1 MYGGTAATPGE
12 WVADSVVMIDEHG
25 RIDLVGPWNLPAE
38 SQGPPLEGLD
48 MATDAD
54 IRSALLGGLAPG
66 TVLDCRG
73 LYVLPGL
80 VAVEIGTPEDS
91 VPALDLETAAMG
103 VTACFRV
110 ASPKRE
116 DVAVIR
122 LPPGPDG
129 AAAAA
134 GAAWQWWQKGR
145 NESPLGAFV
154 GGCQAWLLEAVRQAT
169 SLGVPAIT
177 AITLASLGPA
187 AVAGVARGRG
197 ALLRGYRAD
206 VVIVDEEWHVVATLI
221 GGQVVY
227 SERSLAVPE
236 PDIAELEWPDA

>member
-1 MYGGTAATPGE
+1 MYGGTTATPSE

-25 RIDLVGPWNLPAE
+25 RIDLVGPWDLPAE
-38 SQGPPLEGLD
+38 AQGPALEGLD

-80 VAVEIGTPEDS
+80 VAVAIGGDD
-91 VPALDLETAAMG
+91 VPAWDPQKAETG
-103 VTACFRV
+103 VTACFHV

-122 LPPGPDG
+122 LPPGRDG
-129 AAAAA
+129 AAEAAE
-134 GAAWQWWQKGR
+134 AAWRWWQKGR
-145 NESPLGAFV
+145 DAGLLGAFV
-154 GGCQAWLLEAVRQAT
+154 GGCQAWLLEAVRQAADR
-169 SLGVPAIT
+169 GVPSIAAINM
-177 AITLASLGPA
+177 ASLGPA